1 MMLARGWLL
10 SYSFTTT
17 ALSKDIIEKGEKTK
31 SNSLRNLSP
40 IIRYK
45 LTSASAKK
53 IAIPHAILIFGGN
66 GRTRSINS
74 PTPSVAITEI
84 EFLDIG
90 YVMRVH
96 DYFLRLTL
104 LCSDWIILS
113 IDICSIFFL
122 SLFLSFCV

>member
-45 LTSASAKK
+45 LTSASVKN
-53 IAIPHAILIFGGN
+53 AIPHAILIFRGN
-66 GRTRSINS
+66 GRTI
-74 PTPSVAITEI
+74 
-84 EFLDIG
+84 
-90 YVMRVH
+90 
-96 DYFLRLTL
+96 
-104 LCSDWIILS
+104 S
-113 IDICSIFFL
+113 IDLC
-122 SLFLSFCV
+122 